1 MFEKVLMRGW
11 GRGGQAFW
19 TEGVVE
25 QKPRGWERGIGHQE
39 YKWGRMREL
48 GRALGTGPTMQGSF
62 STFL

>member
-11 GRGGQAFW
+11 GKGGQALW
-19 TEGVVE
+19 TERVVE

-48 GRALGTGPTMQGSF
+48 GRALGDRSYYAGEF
-62 STFL
+62 